1 MKKYDIF
8 ISYRR
13 VGGYETAKHLFDLL
27 SRDGFSVSFDIDT
40 LRNGD
45 FDTAIYSIIDSCKD
59 FIIIL
64 SPGIFERSVKN
75 NDEAKDDDWVR
86 KELSYALKKKKNIV
100 PVVLKDFEGFPSD
113 LPADIAGIASE
124 KTLICEM
131 SYLNAFYES
140 LKKSFLKSRSR
151 RRWVTPV
158 AVAAVV
164 LALAI
169 AGFLLF

>member
-13 VGGYETAKHLFDLL
+13 VGGYETAKHLFDMLTK
-27 SRDGFSVSFDIDT
+27 DGFSVSLDIDT
-40 LRNGD
+40 LLNGD
-45 FDTAIYSIIDSCKD
+45 FDTAIYNIIDSCKD

-64 SPGIFERSVKN
+64 SPGIFERSVN
-75 NDEAKDDDWVR
+75 NDDAKDNDWVR
-86 KELSYALKKKKNIV
+86 IELSYALKKKKNIV
-100 PVVLKDFEGFPSD
+100 PIMLKDFEGFPSD

-124 KTLICEM
+124 KTLIWEM
-131 SYLNAFYES
+131 PYLNAFYEK